1 MDARRGWGRYRAR
14 LTIGFSFFSFFISI
28 YQLHRGFIVISP
40 YMGLMYFNQKKP
52 SLRLFK

>member
-40 YMGLMYFNQKKP
+40 YMGIMYFNQKKP